1 MSERESPE
9 EIAKAY
15 KLFTDQSSGAITFES
30 LKRLA
35 AGIEEDIS
43 DEELYEML
51 EEASKDN
58 SMHGMISE
66 AEFKDVLNRAAN
78 SV

>member
-1 MSERESPE
+1 
-9 EIAKAY
+9 
-15 KLFTDQSSGAITFES
+15 LFTDPTSGAITFES
-30 LKRLA
+30 LKQIA
-35 AGIEEDIS
+35 KSIEEDIS

-51 EEASKDN
+51 EEASKEN
-58 SMHGMISE
+58 SMHGKITE

>member
-1 MSERESPE
+1 MDE
-9 EIAKAY
+9 A
-15 KLFTDQSSGAITFES
+15 TGAITFES
-30 LKRLA
+30 LKRIA
-35 AGIEEDIS
+35 KSIEEDIS

-58 SMHGMISE
+58 SMHGFISE

-78 SV
+78 TV

>member
-1 MSERESPE
+1 
-9 EIAKAY
+9 
-15 KLFTDQSSGAITFES
+15 

-35 AGIEEDIS
+35 AEIEEDIS

>member
-1 MSERESPE
+1 ME
-9 EIAKAY
+9 KAF
-15 KLFTDQSSGAITFES
+15 KLFVNPELDQPGIDFES

-35 AGIEEDIS
+35 AEIEEEIS

-58 SMHGMISE
+58 NKHGIISH
-66 AEFKDVLNRAAN
+66 AEFKDVLNRASN
-78 SV
+78 SI

>member
-1 MSERESPE
+1 M
-9 EIAKAY
+9 
-15 KLFTDQSSGAITFES
+15 FTNQNAGAITFES
-30 LKRLA
+30 LKKLA
-35 AGIEEDIS
+35 ADIEEDIS
-43 DEELYEML
+43 DEEIYEML